1 MLVAKA
7 SHCSPVGAAELLTL
21 LQAMIFA
28 DDEKSAMIES
38 HSDLVNK
45 VITIDHLHCAEAP
58 L

>member
-21 LQAMIFA
+21 LQTMIFA
-28 DDEKSAMIES
+28 DDEKKAHIWG

-45 VITIDHLHCAEAP
+45 VTTGSTSTIN
-58 L
+58 